1 MAARAA
7 ALELRRAD
15 LASRREDL
23 LGRLSQSG
31 LQQADR
37 TRLQVSAARVLKE
50 LDEVEEAIAGIAPD
64 TGGKRQP
71 TAATAGNAFAQA
83 HPLLSGALLGGGV
96 VGLVAAL
103 VIWAQIDAR
112 PDPQAEQAMAQGS
125 GETDFRGQAP
135 LPPELASRAVELQRQ
150 IDADPSDLDAMRA
163 LMQLLLTNGR
173 AFDAFQVAQQILQV
187 DPEDPDAHFVSG
199 MVRLQMGQTQ
209 VALSAF
215 ERSLR
220 SDPGHEQSAL
230 MQGLLLL
237 QFGDRDGAI
246 ATWEGANQVRSS
258 PRLEQVAAQARE
270 GKTVDEIVNNPL

>member
-1 MAARAA
+1 M
-7 ALELRRAD
+7 
-15 LASRREDL
+15 SRREDL

-50 LDEVEEAIAGIAPD
+50 LDEVDEAIAGIAPD

-71 TAATAGNAFAQA
+71 KAAATAGSAFVQA

-112 PDPQAEQAMAQGS
+112 PDPQAEQAMAQGG
-125 GETDFRGQAP
+125 GETDFRGQTP

-173 AFDAFQVAQQILQV
+173 AFDAFQVAQQILQI

-215 ERSLR
+215 QRSLR

-246 ATWEGANQVRSS
+246 ATWESANQVRSS

-270 GKTVDEIVNNPL
+270 GKTVDEIVNSPL